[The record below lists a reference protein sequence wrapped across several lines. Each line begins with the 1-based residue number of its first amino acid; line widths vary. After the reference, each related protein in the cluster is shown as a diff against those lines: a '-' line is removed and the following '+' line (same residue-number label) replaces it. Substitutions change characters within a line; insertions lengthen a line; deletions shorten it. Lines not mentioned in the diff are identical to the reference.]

1 MLEKGFIRN
10 QNDQNSKHYQFVIFA
25 SKVMLYLGVVILI
38 GSFAYL
44 FFNSGQ
50 SDFLIG
56 MILPFLVAGLGLIFV
71 SFLIKR
77 AFNKLGR

>member
-10 QNDQNSKHYQFVIFA
+10 QNNQNTKHYQIVSVA
-25 SKVMLYLGVVILI
+25 SKVMLYLGAFILI

-44 FFNSGQ
+44 FINFGK

-71 SFLIKR
+71 SQLIMR
-77 AFNKLGR
+77 AYKKLRR

>member
-10 QNDQNSKHYQFVIFA
+10 QNNQNAKHYQIVSVA
-25 SKVMLYLGVVILI
+25 SKVMLYLGAIILI

-44 FFNSGQ
+44 FINFGK

-71 SFLIKR
+71 SQLIMR
-77 AFNKLGR
+77 AYKKLRR

>member
-10 QNDQNSKHYQFVIFA
+10 QSTQNSKHQKLVAIV
-25 SKVMLYLGVVILI
+25 SKIMLYLGVLILV

-44 FFNSGQ
+44 FFNFGK
-50 SDFLIG
+50 SDFLVG

-71 SFLIKR
+71 SQLIRRAYKR
-77 AFNKLGR
+77 LR

>member
-1 MLEKGFIRN
+1 MLEKGFIRT
-10 QNDQNSKHYQFVIFA
+10 QNSQNSKHHQVVNII
-25 SKVMLYLGVVILI
+25 SKVMLYLGAVILI
-38 GSFAYL
+38 GSFAFL
-44 FFNSGQ
+44 FFNFEK

-71 SFLIKR
+71 SYLIKR